1 VIFTPK
7 IGQVVRVHY
16 AAKAAPHI
24 PYHGKIGTVEVVCKG
39 RPRNHGIRIDGEL
52 VVIPCGNLQKV
63 QETDH
68 IAETGKKV
76 TEMKVKP

>member
-1 VIFTPK
+1 MIFNPR

-16 AAKAAPHI
+16 AAKAAPHM
-24 PYHGKIGTVEVVCKG
+24 PYHGQIGTVEVVCKG

-68 IAETGKKV
+68 FAGV
-76 TEMKVKP
+76 GNMVAEMKVKP